1 MREIEVILDTL
12 WGVLKFL
19 ATHPASKFV
28 VGFAVAGILIVWGL
42 SSLFTRR

>member
-1 MREIEVILDTL
+1 MREIEAILDTL
-12 WGVLKFL
+12 WGVLTFVVG
-19 ATHPASKFV
+19 HPATKYF